1 MTIVIYKSIYG
12 STKRYAHWLAKEL
25 NCRAVNLKENKQI
38 NLEEFDTII
47 LGGGLYAGGILG
59 SSSLKKQWDSLKD
72 KKIVVF
78 TVGLAD
84 PKTTNYQ
91 KIKDMCFNSE
101 QQKNISFFH
110 LRGSCNYSKLT
121 LIHRLMMAMLKWIT
135 KRKKETEMTEEDKH
149 FLATYGK
156 KVSFEDRKT
165 LQPIVEYV
173 TRSALPM

>member
-12 STKRYAHWLAKEL
+12 STQRYACWLAEEL

-38 NLEEFDTII
+38 NLKDFDTIV

-59 SSSLKKQWDSLKD
+59 SSILKKQLDSLKD

-84 PKTTNYQ
+84 PKSTNYQ
-91 KIKDMCFNSE
+91 KIKEMCFSKE
-101 QQKNISFFH
+101 QQNNISFFH
-110 LRGSCNYSKLT
+110 LRGSCDYSKLT
-121 LIHRLMMAMLKWIT
+121 LIHKIMMAMLKWIT
-135 KRKKETEMTEEDKH
+135 KRKKETEMSEEDKH

-156 KVSFEDRKT
+156 VVNFEDKET
-165 LQPIVEYV
+165 LQPIVEYIN
-173 TRSALPM
+173 SI